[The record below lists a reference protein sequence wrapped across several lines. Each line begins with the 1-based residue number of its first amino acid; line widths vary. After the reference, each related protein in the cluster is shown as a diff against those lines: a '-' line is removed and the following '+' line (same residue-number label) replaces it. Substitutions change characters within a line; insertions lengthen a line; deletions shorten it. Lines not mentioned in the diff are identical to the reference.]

1 MFFSFVC
8 LLVNI
13 VAAVIVV
20 VVVAADVPLGSCG
33 KPAACCVCCV
43 PG

>member
-13 VAAVIVV
+13 VAAVVV
-20 VVVAADVPLGSCG
+20 VVVATDVPLGSCG